1 MHFINSNATEI
12 KEINPYKKVEKIGR
26 ICYKSEDKI
35 TEDSWKS
42 FVGNL
47 IKRQHFAMLEHARL
61 FFLIHIND
69 EDRCAEVRGIDL
81 MNKLSKLP
89 AVHTGISGY
98 KHCAE
103 VGVGVSL
110 SHLYNDRWST
120 YPYSGAMTILDA
132 FRIVIEEYFEFD
144 FDDKKFSRNQVLDNL
159 KEFHNLELGDIE
171 FRMHWESSDTP
182 TWSYPDCEYV
192 TVKFDCDRGVSHE
205 LVRHRC
211 AVAQSSTRY
220 VNYSKDKFG
229 NGDIAFVYPH
239 EYGAWD
245 DNVKELFEK
254 NLQECEDTYNYMTS
268 NGMSPQQSRAVL
280 PNALATEVVL
290 TMNLAQWKHFIDLRY
305 KGTTGAPHPD
315 MQDVASTA
323 YHDILHSYLEKIS
336 CIYFVPFVPLND

>member
-1 MHFINSNATEI
+1 MHFIRSNATEI

-26 ICYKSEDKI
+26 ICYKSEDMI
-35 TEDSWKS
+35 TEDSWKP
-42 FVGNL
+42 FVSNL

-61 FFLIHIND
+61 FFLVHIND
-69 EDRCAEVRGIDL
+69 EDGWAEVRGINL
-81 MNKLSKLP
+81 MNNLSKLP
-89 AVHTGISGY
+89 AVHTGFSGH
-98 KHCAE
+98 KHYAE
-103 VGVGVSL
+103 VGVDVSL
-110 SHLYNDRWST
+110 SHLYNDRWGT
-120 YPYSGAMTILDA
+120 YPYSEAMTILDA

-159 KEFHNLELGDIE
+159 KEFHNLGLDDIE

-220 VNYSKDKFG
+220 VNYSKHKFG

-239 EYGAWD
+239 EYAAWD
-245 DNVKELFEK
+245 NDVKELFEK
-254 NLQECEDTYNYMTS
+254 NLQECENTYNYMTS
-268 NGMSPQQSRAVL
+268 NGMSPQQARAIL

-290 TMNLAQWKHFIDLRY
+290 TMNLAQWKHFVDLRY

-315 MQDVASTA
+315 MKDVASMA
-323 YHDILHSYLEKIS
+323 YDNILYSYLENIPD
-336 CIYFVPFVPLND
+336 IYFEHLND

>member
-1 MHFINSNATEI
+1 MHFIKSNATEI

-35 TEDSWKS
+35 TEDSWKT

-47 IKRQHFAMLEHARL
+47 INRKHFAMLEHARL
-61 FFLIHIND
+61 FFLIHIKD
-69 EDRCAEVRGIDL
+69 ENGCAENNKGMYIMNDL
-81 MNKLSKLP
+81 NKLT
-89 AVHTGISGY
+89 AVYTDISG
-98 KHCAE
+98 HPRNAH
-103 VGVGVSL
+103 VGVSVSL
-110 SHLYNDRWST
+110 SHLYNDRWQT
-120 YPYSGAMTILDA
+120 FPYAAPMSILYA
-132 FRIVIEEYFEFD
+132 FRIIVEEYFEFD
-144 FDDKKFSRNQVLDNL
+144 FKDSTFSKSRVVDNL
-159 KEFHNLELGDIE
+159 NDLYGLELDDIE
-171 FRMHWESSDTP
+171 FRVDWKISDTA

-220 VNYSKDKFG
+220 VNYSKEKFG

-239 EYGAWD
+239 DYDSWD
-245 DNVKELFEK
+245 IDVKLLFK
-254 NLQECEDTYNYMTS
+254 QNLKECEDTYNYMIGE
-268 NGMSPQQSRAVL
+268 NMSPQQARAIL

-305 KGTTGAPHPD
+305 KGITGAPHPD
-315 MQDVASTA
+315 MKDVASIA

-336 CIYFVPFVPLND
+336 DIYFKHLND

>member
-1 MHFINSNATEI
+1 MHLIKSNATEI
-12 KEINPYKKVEKIGR
+12 KETNPYKKVEKIGR

-35 TEDSWKS
+35 TEDSWKT

-47 IKRQHFAMLEHARL
+47 INRKHFAMLEHARL

-69 EDRCAEVRGIDL
+69 EDGWAEFRGIDL
-81 MNKLSKLP
+81 MNNLSKLP

-98 KHCAE
+98 KHHAE
-103 VGVGVSL
+103 VGVDVSL
-110 SHLYNDRWST
+110 SHLYNDRWRT
-120 YPYSGAMTILDA
+120 YPYRGVMTILDA

-159 KEFHNLELGDIE
+159 KELHNLELGDIE
-171 FRMHWESSDTP
+171 FRMHWEWSDTP

-192 TVKFDCDRGVSHE
+192 TVKFNCDRGVSHE

-239 EYGAWD
+239 EYDSWD
-245 DNVKELFEK
+245 TDVKLLFER
-254 NLQECEDTYNYMTS
+254 NLKECEDTYNYMIGE
-268 NGMSPQQSRAVL
+268 NMSPQQARAIL

-305 KGTTGAPHPD
+305 RGTTGAPHPD
-315 MQDVASTA
+315 MKDVALMA
-323 YHDILHSYLEKIS
+323 YHSILHSYLENIS
-336 CIYFVPFVPLND
+336 DIYFEHLND

>member
-1 MHFINSNATEI
+1 MHFIKSNATEI
-12 KEINPYKKVEKIGR
+12 KETNPYKKVEKIGR

-35 TEDSWKS
+35 TEDSWKT

-47 IKRQHFAMLEHARL
+47 INRKHFAMLEHARL

-69 EDRCAEVRGIDL
+69 EDGCAEVRGTDL
-81 MNKLSKLP
+81 MNDLSKLP
-89 AVHTGISGY
+89 AVHTGFSGY
-98 KHCAE
+98 NHCAE
-103 VGVGVSL
+103 VGVDVSL
-110 SHLYNDRWST
+110 SHLYNDRWRT
-120 YPYSGAMTILDA
+120 YPYRGAMTILDA

-159 KEFHNLELGDIE
+159 KELHNLELGDIE
-171 FRMHWESSDTP
+171 FRMHWEWSDTP

-229 NGDIAFVYPH
+229 SGDIAFVYPH
-239 EYGAWD
+239 EYDSWD
-245 DNVKELFEK
+245 TDVKLLFER
-254 NLQECEDTYNYMTS
+254 NLKECEDTYNYMIGET
-268 NGMSPQQSRAVL
+268 MSPQQARAIL

-305 KGTTGAPHPD
+305 KGITGAPHPD
-315 MQDVASTA
+315 MKDVASMA
-323 YHDILHSYLEKIS
+323 YHSILHSYLENIS
-336 CIYFVPFVPLND
+336 DIYFERLND

>member
-1 MHFINSNATEI
+1 MHFIKSNATEI
-12 KEINPYKKVEKIGR
+12 KETNPYKKVEKIGR

-35 TEDSWKS
+35 TEDSWKT

-69 EDRCAEVRGIDL
+69 EDGCAEVRGIDL
-81 MNKLSKLP
+81 MNDLSKLP
-89 AVHTGISGY
+89 YVYADFSGY
-98 KHCAE
+98 SHCAE
-103 VGVGVSL
+103 VGVDVSL
-110 SHLYNDRWST
+110 SHIYNDRWRT
-120 YPYSGAMTILDA
+120 YPYSQTMTILDA

-144 FDDKKFSRNQVLDNL
+144 FDDKKFSKNRVLDNL
-159 KEFHNLELGDIE
+159 KELHNLELGDIE
-171 FRMHWESSDTP
+171 FKMDWESSDTS
-182 TWSYPDCEYV
+182 TWSYPECEYV
-192 TVKFDCDRGVSHE
+192 TVKFNCDRGVSHE
-205 LVRHRC
+205 LVRQRC

-239 EYGAWD
+239 EYDSWD
-245 DNVKELFEK
+245 TDVKLLFEQ
-254 NLQECEDTYNYMTS
+254 NLKECEDTYNYMIGE
-268 NGMSPQQSRAVL
+268 NMSPQQARAII

-315 MQDVASTA
+315 MKDVASIA
-323 YHDILHSYLEKIS
+323 YDDILHSYLENIS
-336 CIYFVPFVPLND
+336 DIYFEHLND

>member
-35 TEDSWKS
+35 TEDSWKT

-47 IKRQHFAMLEHARL
+47 INRKHFAMLEHARL

-69 EDRCAEVRGIDL
+69 EDGWAEFRGIDL
-81 MNKLSKLP
+81 MKDLSKLP
-89 AVHTGISGY
+89 AVHTGLSGY
-98 KHCAE
+98 KHYAE
-103 VGVGVSL
+103 VGVDVSL
-110 SHLYNDRWST
+110 SHLYNDRWRT
-120 YPYSGAMTILDA
+120 YPYSKAMTILDA

-144 FDDKKFSRNQVLDNL
+144 FDDKKFSRNQVIDNL
-159 KEFHNLELGDIE
+159 KELHNLGLGAIE
-171 FRMHWESSDTP
+171 FRMHWESSDTH

-192 TVKFDCDRGVSHE
+192 TIKFNCDRGVSHE

-229 NGDIAFVYPH
+229 SGDIAFVYPH
-239 EYGAWD
+239 EYDAWD
-245 DNVKELFEK
+245 NDVKELFEK
-254 NLQECEDTYNYMTS
+254 NLQECEHTYNYMTS
-268 NGMSPQQSRAVL
+268 NGMSPQQARAVL

-315 MQDVASTA
+315 MKDVALIA
-323 YHDILHSYLEKIS
+323 YHDILYSYLEKIS
-336 CIYFVPFVPLND
+336 DTYFEHLND